1 VLAGMLV
8 ISVTSIEWH
17 NRWFV
22 FVGRQFDTVTKH
34 RHVLALML
42 QIEENLCE
50 RLRIQ
55 EIYVKKQIFLRI
67 C

>member
-1 VLAGMLV
+1 
-8 ISVTSIEWH
+8 
-17 NRWFV
+17 
-22 FVGRQFDTVTKH
+22 
-34 RHVLALML
+34 ML